1 MSEMD
6 WDQSE
11 DNAAEVQNSDGMA
24 QLRKAFERQK
34 KQNEELRANLADLT
48 AKDRERAL
56 SEVITSKGLN
66 AKIAGFYPPGA
77 DATVDAVDKWLTD
90 NADVF
95 GLTAAEERSQETV
108 VPEEIREQFAQF
120 SKLSG
125 GERPNQSLTEQVKGF
140 KMEND
145 ADYNSFITFMRNNP
159 NAVQNP
165 HA

>member
-11 DNAAEVQNSDGMA
+11 DNAAEVQDSDGMA

-34 KQNEELRANLADLT
+34 KQNDELKANLAEFA
-48 AKDRERAL
+48 AKDRERVL
-56 SEVITSKGLN
+56 SDVITSKGLN
-66 AKIAGFYPPGA
+66 AKLAGFYPSGA
-77 DATVDAVDKWLTD
+77 DASADAVDKWLSE

-95 GLTAAEERSQETV
+95 GLAEAQERQQETV
-108 VPEEIREQFAQF
+108 VPTEMRDQFAQF

-125 GERPNQSLTEQVKGF
+125 GQSSNQSMNEQVQGF
-140 KMEND
+140 KMESD
-145 ADYNSFITFMRNNP
+145 ADYQSFINFMRNNP

-165 HA
+165 Q